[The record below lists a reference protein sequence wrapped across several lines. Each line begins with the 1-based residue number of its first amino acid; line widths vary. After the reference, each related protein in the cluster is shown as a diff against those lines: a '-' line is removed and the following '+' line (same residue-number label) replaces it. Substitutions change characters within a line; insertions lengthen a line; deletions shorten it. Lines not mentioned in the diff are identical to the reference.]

1 MFRTDLLSITRSLDT
16 VFIAN
21 GICHTEILK
30 WVKLLV
36 CVCVFVCMY
45 VCVCVCMYVYIC
57 VYVCMYMCVFMYVY
71 ICVYVC
77 MCVCTLSLI
86 CKTCVVS
93 KILFYIES
101 FKIVNY
107 FIKCNRFCR

>member
-57 VYVCMYMCVFMYVY
+57 VYVCM
-71 ICVYVC
+71 
-77 MCVCTLSLI
+77 CVCTLSLI